1 MSDGQI
7 HDRMPMVITREHW
20 ADWLDP
26 DNTEPSQLQA
36 TMLPA
41 MAGGLTSHPVST
53 AVNFVRNNGPELIK
67 PLEGTDG
74 LSEASAGRERPPGEL
89 F

>member
-1 MSDGQI
+1 
-7 HDRMPMVITREHW
+7 MPMVIRPDHW

-26 DNTEPSQLQA
+26 DSSDPAQLQA
-36 TMLPA
+36 TMQPA

-53 AVNFVRNNGPELIK
+53 AVNYVRNNGPELIA
-67 PLEGTDG
+67 PIPADG
-74 LSEASAGRERPPGEL
+74 GL